1 MRLFQ
6 EPTPEEV
13 EDILEEDYDPQTIY
27 LREVTIIGS
36 AGVTELSGIA
46 VEFDRLLGW
55 SLGELSA

>member
-1 MRLFQ
+1 MK
-6 EPTPEEV
+6 TA
-13 EDILEEDYDPQTIY
+13 LEEDYDPQTIY